1 MMPEVIEKGTAFEVL
16 KEFLGKNKGEKVLV
30 EYKVKAL
37 LKELGLPI
45 PKGIVMP
52 RDQAAGMPDLSA
64 LTYPLVA
71 KISSSKIVSK
81 SDIGGVKVGLR
92 NKDELREAVIELL
105 RFENAEGVYV
115 EEMAP
120 SGLEVIVG
128 GMVDEQ
134 FGPVVMLGLGGLLV
148 EFFRDVLFALAPL
161 TMEEALSFIK
171 RFKASKLFEGYRG
184 RPALDLDIV
193 LQIIVV
199 VSELMASCLIAEID
213 LNPVALYPQGA
224 MILDAK
230 MQLKKTK
237 GIASLEYRGTC
248 PDGAKFLDG
257 R

>member
-1 MMPEVIEKGTAFEVL
+1 MMPGAIKKGAAFQVL
-16 KEFLGKNKGEKVLV
+16 KEFLGKNKGEEVLV

-37 LKELGLPI
+37 LKELGLPV

-52 RDQAAGMPDLSA
+52 SDQAARMPDLSD

-71 KISSSKIVSK
+71 KISSTKIVSK
-81 SDIGGVKVGLR
+81 SDAGGVKVGLR
-92 NKDELREAVIELL
+92 NKNELREAVIELL

-161 TMEEALSFIK
+161 TKEEALSFVK
-171 RFKASKLFEGYRG
+171 RFKAFKLFGGYRG
-184 RPALDLDIV
+184 KPALDLDIV
-193 LQIIVV
+193 LQIIVT
-199 VSELMASCLIAEID
+199 VSELMASRLIAEID
-213 LNPVALYPQGA
+213 LNPVALYPKGA

-230 MQLKKTK
+230 MQLKEQK
-237 GIASLEYRGTC
+237 GIS
-248 PDGAKFLDG
+248 
-257 R
+257 